1 MRRRQTDY
9 VQVRA
14 LWDEGLGVTDIAKK
28 VGRTKGTISKIL
40 KGMNIE
46 VTRTI
51 VSQAPVF
58 LQQRDRELE
67 RLEDLFE
74 KVTTVLDRLESE
86 DHGTRLDYV
95 KEARLI
101 VGTIKDVQYKLIKT
115 MVWAEL
121 VKKIDEAVSNG
132 CETCQKRIRG
142 VLESVGRG

>member
-1 MRRRQTDY
+1 MRKRQTDY
-9 VQVRA
+9 VRVRS
-14 LWDEGLGVTDIAKK
+14 LWDEGFGVTEIAEK

-40 KGMNIE
+40 KGMNVE

-58 LQQRDRELE
+58 LQQRDRELD
-67 RLEDLFE
+67 RLEDLYAR
-74 KVTTVLDRLESE
+74 VTEVLDGLES
-86 DHGTRLDYV
+86 DQYDVRSNYI

-101 VGTIKDVQYKLIKT
+101 VGTIKDIQYKLIKT

>member
-1 MRRRQTDY
+1 MRPRETDY
-9 VQVRA
+9 VRVKA
-14 LWDEGLGVTDIAKK
+14 LYDEGYGVIEIAKM
-28 VGRTKGTISKIL
+28 VGRTKGTISRAL
-40 KGMNIE
+40 KLMNVA
-46 VTRTI
+46 VTRTV
-51 VSQAPVF
+51 VSQAPKF
-58 LQQRDRELE
+58 LEQRDRELD
-67 RLEDLFE
+67 RLEDLFG

-101 VGTIKDVQYKLIKT
+101 IGTIKDVQYKLIKT

-132 CETCQKRIRG
+132 CETCQKRNRG